1 MRGCDTAVIHVC
13 ADAVWLDTDRQPRF
27 GGYVLIEIGAAM
39 ALFGRN
45 FVLLVE
51 EGVELPSTLQELC
64 ECRYSGDELNMPA
77 AMKLLRAFQDF
88 MRSSPSSP
96 SGLADEADRTWMN
109 LFKYDRTI
117 THSV

>member
-1 MRGCDTAVIHVC
+1 
-13 ADAVWLDTDRQPRF
+13 
-27 GGYVLIEIGAAM
+27 VLIEIGAAM

-96 SGLADEADRTWMN
+96 SALADEADRAWMS
-109 LFKYDRTI
+109 LFRYDRPI
-117 THSV
+117 THSA